1 LTQTEKRV
9 TYSRVVHFFEMSA
22 KGAFDSGVSPARH
35 GALIALSAALLFG
48 VSTPLVQRFG
58 AGIGSFTTAGLLY
71 AGAAISGAL
80 LRQPAG
86 REAGVRRSDV
96 LRLVAVAVFGA
107 VLGPV
112 ALVWGLQ
119 HTSATSAS
127 LMLTLE
133 AVFTAMLAR
142 IWYREGMNRRVL
154 AGMLLLTLGAMVLI
168 LDRAALGRGQ
178 LAGILAV
185 AAATGAWAMDNTLSR
200 ALAERDPSQVVLIK
214 SGLGAA
220 ATMILAACF
229 TEHLPPLLPALGL
242 MCVGATGYG
251 LSLRL
256 YLLAQ
261 RSFGAARTGSVFA
274 FAPFAG
280 AAFALMLG
288 DRGGS
293 IWMIVGAALMMSGI
307 LLHLTEYHSHE
318 HEHEDLE
325 HEHAHRHDDGHHT
338 HAHDP
343 MPAGP
348 HNHRHRHMPLRHSHP
363 HVPDEH
369 HRHRH

>member
-1 LTQTEKRV
+1 MNRN
-9 TYSRVVHFFEMSA
+9 
-22 KGAFDSGVSPARH
+22 GAIARRGSPARH
-35 GALIALSAALLFG
+35 GALLALLAALLFG

-58 AGIGSFTTAGLLY
+58 VGLGSLWTACLLY
-71 AGAAISGAL
+71 AGAALTGVL
-80 LRQPAG
+80 LHQPLG
-86 REAGVRRSDV
+86 REAQVRRSDAP
-96 LRLVAVAVFGA
+96 RLLAVAAFGA
-107 VLGPV
+107 ILGPV

-133 AVFTAMLAR
+133 AVFTALLAR
-142 IWYREGMNRRVL
+142 LWYGEGMDRRVL
-154 AGMLLLTLGAMVLI
+154 AGMLLLTLGAVVLV
-168 LDRAALGRGQ
+168 LDRAARGMGQ

-185 AAATGAWAMDNTLSR
+185 AIATAAWAMDNTLSR
-200 ALAERDPSQVVLIK
+200 ALAARDPGQVVSLK
-214 SGLGAA
+214 SALGAA
-220 ATMILAACF
+220 ATGLLALGF
-229 TEHLPPLLPALGL
+229 SEHRPGLLPAVGL
-242 MCVGATGYG
+242 VCVGATGYG

-280 AAFALMLG
+280 AIAAVFMG

-293 IWMIVGAALMMSGI
+293 VWLLAGAGLMITGI

-318 HEHEDLE
+318 HDHEAIE
-325 HEHAHRHDDGHHT
+325 HEHAHSHDDGHHN

-343 MPAGP
+343 MPTGA
-348 HNHRHRHMPLRHSHP
+348 HNHRHRHEPMRHSHP

-369 HRHRH
+369 HLHEH

>member
-1 LTQTEKRV
+1 MNVNAAIAKR
-9 TYSRVVHFFEMSA
+9 
-22 KGAFDSGVSPARH
+22 GSPARH
-35 GALIALSAALLFG
+35 GALLALLAALLFG

-58 AGIGSFTTAGLLY
+58 VGLGSFTTACLLY
-71 AGAAISGAL
+71 AGAAIAGVL
-80 LRQPAG
+80 VQQPIG
-86 REAGVRRSDV
+86 REARVRRSDAA
-96 LRLVAVAVFGA
+96 RLLAVAAFGA

-112 ALVWGLQ
+112 ALAWGLQ

-133 AVFTAMLAR
+133 AVFTALLAR
-142 IWYREGMNRRVL
+142 LWYREAMDRRVL
-154 AGMLLLTLGAMVLI
+154 AGMLLLTLGAIVLV
-168 LDRAALGRGQ
+168 LDRANQGTGQ
-178 LAGILAV
+178 LVGILAV
-185 AAATGAWAMDNTLSR
+185 AIATAAWAMDNTLSR
-200 ALAERDPSQVVLIK
+200 ALAARDPGRVVLLK

-220 ATMILAACF
+220 ATVLLALGFA
-229 TEHLPPLLPALGL
+229 EHLPDFLPALGL
-242 MCVGATGYG
+242 VCVGATGYG

-280 AAFALMLG
+280 AIAALLLG
-288 DRGGS
+288 DRSGS
-293 IWMIVGAALMMSGI
+293 VWLLAGAGLMMAGI

-318 HEHEDLE
+318 HDHEAIE
-325 HEHAHRHDDGHHT
+325 HEHAHTHADGHHT
-338 HAHDP
+338 HIHDP

-348 HNHRHRHMPLRHSHP
+348 HNHRHRHEPMHHSHP

-369 HRHRH
+369 HLHDH

>member
-1 LTQTEKRV
+1 MNV
-9 TYSRVVHFFEMSA
+9 N
-22 KGAFDSGVSPARH
+22 GAIAGRGSPARQ
-35 GALIALSAALLFG
+35 GALLALLAALLFG

-58 AGIGSFTTAGLLY
+58 VGIGSFSTACLLY
-71 AGAAISGAL
+71 AGAAITGIL
-80 LRQPAG
+80 VRQPVG
-86 REAGVRRSDV
+86 REARVRRNDAP
-96 LRLVAVAVFGA
+96 RLLAVAAFGA

-133 AVFTAMLAR
+133 AVFTALLAR
-142 IWYREGMNRRVL
+142 LWYGEVMDRRVL
-154 AGMLLLTLGAMVLI
+154 AGMLLLTLGAVVLV
-168 LDRAALGRGQ
+168 LDRAAQGVGQ
-178 LAGILAV
+178 LVGILAV
-185 AAATGAWAMDNTLSR
+185 AIATGAWAMDNTLSR
-200 ALAERDPSQVVLIK
+200 ALAARDPGQVVSLK

-220 ATMILAACF
+220 ATLLLALGFA
-229 TEHLPPLLPALGL
+229 EHLPDFLPAIGL
-242 MCVGATGYG
+242 VCVGATGYG

-280 AAFALMLG
+280 AITALLLG
-288 DRGGS
+288 DRSGS
-293 IWMIVGAALMMSGI
+293 VWLVAGAGLMITGI
-307 LLHLTEYHSHE
+307 LLHLTEYHSHA
-318 HEHEDLE
+318 HDHQAIE
-325 HEHAHRHDDGHHT
+325 HEHAHTHDDGHHT
-338 HAHDP
+338 HTHDP

-348 HNHRHRHMPLRHSHP
+348 HNHRHRHEPMRHSHP

-369 HRHRH
+369 HRHEH

>member
-1 LTQTEKRV
+1 MNV
-9 TYSRVVHFFEMSA
+9 N
-22 KGAFDSGVSPARH
+22 GAIAGRGSPARQ
-35 GALIALSAALLFG
+35 GALLALLAALLFG

-58 AGIGSFTTAGLLY
+58 VGIGSFSTACLLY
-71 AGAAISGAL
+71 AGAAITGIL
-80 LRQPAG
+80 VRQPVG
-86 REAGVRRSDV
+86 REARVRRSDAP
-96 LRLVAVAVFGA
+96 RLLAVAAFGA

-133 AVFTAMLAR
+133 AVFTALLAR
-142 IWYREGMNRRVL
+142 LWYGEVMDRRVL
-154 AGMLLLTLGAMVLI
+154 AGMLLLTLGAVVLV
-168 LDRAALGRGQ
+168 LDRAAQGVGQ
-178 LAGILAV
+178 LVGILAV
-185 AAATGAWAMDNTLSR
+185 AIATGAWAMDNTLSR
-200 ALAERDPSQVVLIK
+200 ALAARDPGQVVSLK

-220 ATMILAACF
+220 ATLLLALGFA
-229 TEHLPPLLPALGL
+229 EHLPDFLPAIGL
-242 MCVGATGYG
+242 VCVGATGYG

-280 AAFALMLG
+280 AITALLLG
-288 DRGGS
+288 DRSGS
-293 IWMIVGAALMMSGI
+293 VWLVAGAGLMITGI
-307 LLHLTEYHSHE
+307 LLHLTEYHSHA
-318 HEHEDLE
+318 HDHQAIE
-325 HEHAHRHDDGHHT
+325 HEHAHTHDDGHHT
-338 HAHDP
+338 HTHDP

-348 HNHRHRHMPLRHSHP
+348 HNHRHRHEPMRHSHP

-369 HRHRH
+369 HRHEH

>member
-1 LTQTEKRV
+1 
-9 TYSRVVHFFEMSA
+9 M
-22 KGAFDSGVSPARH
+22 GANGEFDSGVSPARH
-35 GALIALSAALLFG
+35 GALTALSAALLFG

-80 LRQPAG
+80 LQQPPG
-86 REAGVRRSDV
+86 REAHVRRSDV
-96 LRLVAVAVFGA
+96 LRLVAVAAFGA

-112 ALVWGLQ
+112 ALVWGLK
-119 HTSATSAS
+119 HTTATSAS

-142 IWYREGMNRRVL
+142 LWYREMMGQRVFT
-154 AGMLLLTLGAMVLI
+154 GMLLLTLGAMLLI

-185 AAATGAWAMDNTLSR
+185 TAATGAWAMDNTLSR
-200 ALAERDPSQVVLIK
+200 ALAARDPSQVVLIK
-214 SGLGAA
+214 SALGAA

-229 TEHLPPLLPALGL
+229 TEHLPALLPALGL
-242 MCVGATGYG
+242 VCVGAMGYG

-280 AAFALMLG
+280 AAFALVLG
-288 DRGGS
+288 DRSGS
-293 IWMIVGAALMMSGI
+293 VWMIAGAALMISGI
-307 LLHLTEYHSHE
+307 LLHLTEYHSHT
-318 HEHEDLE
+318 HEHEDME
-325 HEHAHRHDDGHHT
+325 HEHAHTHDDGHHT
-338 HAHDP
+338 HTHDP

-348 HNHRHRHMPLRHSHP
+348 HNHRHRHLPLRHSHP

-369 HRHRH
+369 HRHGH

>member
-1 LTQTEKRV
+1 MNV
-9 TYSRVVHFFEMSA
+9 N
-22 KGAFDSGVSPARH
+22 GAIVRRGSPARH
-35 GALIALSAALLFG
+35 GALLALLAALLFG

-58 AGIGSFTTAGLLY
+58 VGLGSFSTACLLY
-71 AGAAISGAL
+71 AGAAITGVL
-80 LRQPAG
+80 VQQPMG
-86 REAGVRRSDV
+86 REAQVRRSDAPRV
-96 LRLVAVAVFGA
+96 LAVAALGA
-107 VLGPV
+107 ILGPV

-133 AVFTAMLAR
+133 AVFTALLAR
-142 IWYREGMNRRVL
+142 LCYGEVMDRRVL
-154 AGMLLLTLGAMVLI
+154 AGMLLLTLGAIILV
-168 LDRAALGRGQ
+168 LDRAAQGMGQ
-178 LAGILAV
+178 LVGILAV
-185 AAATGAWAMDNTLSR
+185 AIATAAWAMDNTLSR
-200 ALAERDPSQVVLIK
+200 ALAARDPGQVVLLK

-220 ATMILAACF
+220 ATLLLALGF
-229 TEHLPPLLPALGL
+229 SERRPDFLPAFGL
-242 MCVGATGYG
+242 VCVGATGYG

-280 AAFALMLG
+280 AIAALLMG
-288 DRGGS
+288 DRSGGG
-293 IWMIVGAALMMSGI
+293 WLLAGAGLMITGI

-318 HEHEDLE
+318 HDHEAIE
-325 HEHAHRHDDGHHT
+325 HEHAHSHDDGHHG

-348 HNHRHRHMPLRHSHP
+348 HNHRHRHEPMRHSHP

-369 HRHRH
+369 HLHEH